1 MTKKIKLLAHV
12 FITFT
17 IEAKTGLHIGGSDV
31 GIEIGGV
38 ENTVIRDRL
47 TDQPYI
53 PGSSLKGKMRSLL
66 DKYEGKEINFP
77 PRTPAFHVCQEKDDY
92 LKCDVCHVFGVSGQ
106 QSFSEPTRLVV
117 RDAFLSAESIDKL
130 KKAQTDM
137 PFTEVK
143 TEVSIDR
150 VTSAANPRPFERV
163 PAGAEFADA
172 EFVYAIYYPE
182 DVQRIEKVFK
192 AMGLIED
199 DYLGGGGSRGSGKVK
214 FKNIKVHIRPTLDEE
229 KPLSERQLL
238 GEYPTLKDLRLD
250 ELQNAI
256 TKKVLG

>member
-1 MTKKIKLLAHV
+1 MTKKIQLLAQV
-12 FITFT
+12 FITFD
-17 IEAKTGLHIGGSDV
+17 IQALTGLHIGGSDA

-38 ENTVIRDRL
+38 DNTVIRDRL

-66 DKYEGKEINFP
+66 DKYEGKPINFP
-77 PRTPAFHVCQEKDDY
+77 PRNPAFHVCQEKGDY

-106 QSFSEPTRLVV
+106 QDFSEPTRLIV
-117 RDAFLSAESIDKL
+117 RDAFLSSKSIDEL

-163 PAGAEFADA
+163 PAGTEFSGA

-182 DVQRIEKVFK
+182 DIQRIEKVFK
-192 AMGLIED
+192 GMGLVED

-214 FKNIKVHIRPTLDEE
+214 FKNIKIHIRPTVDAD
-229 KPLSERQLL
+229 KALSERKLIS
-238 GEYPTLKDLRLD
+238 EYPALKDLRLD
-250 ELQNAI
+250 DLRAAI
-256 TKKVLG
+256 KSALA

>member
-1 MTKKIKLLAHV
+1 MTKKIKLLAQV
-12 FITFT
+12 FITFD
-17 IEAKTGLHIGGSDV
+17 IQALTGLHIGGSDA

-77 PRTPAFHVCQEKDDY
+77 PRTPAFHVCQDKDEY
-92 LKCDVCHVFGVSGQ
+92 AKCDVCHVFGVSGQ
-106 QSFSEPTRLVV
+106 QSFSEPTRLIV
-117 RDAFLSAESIDKL
+117 RDVFLSAESIEKL

-163 PAGAEFADA
+163 PAGAEFSDA
-172 EFVYAIYYPE
+172 EFVYAIYYQE
-182 DVQRIEKVFK
+182 DIQRLEQVFK
-192 AMGLIED
+192 GMKLVEN

-214 FKNIKVHIRPTLDEE
+214 FKKIKVEIRPTLDAD
-229 KPLSERQLL
+229 KPLVDRKPIE
-238 GEYPTLKDLRLD
+238 EYPTLSDLHID
-250 ELQNAI
+250 ELQSKI
-256 TKKVLG
+256 TKEIA

>member
-1 MTKKIKLLAHV
+1 MTKKIQLLAQV
-12 FITFT
+12 FITFD
-17 IEAKTGLHIGGSDV
+17 ILALTGLHIGGSDA

-38 ENTVIRDRL
+38 DNTVIRDRL
-47 TDQPYI
+47 TDQPYV

-66 DKYEGKEINFP
+66 DKYEGKQINFP
-77 PRTPAFHVCQEKDDY
+77 PRNPAFHVCQDKDEY
-92 LKCDVCHVFGVSGQ
+92 IKCDVCHVFGVSGQ
-106 QSFSEPTRLVV
+106 QSFSEPTRLIV
-117 RDAFLSAESIDKL
+117 RDTFLSAKSVDEL

-163 PAGAEFADA
+163 PAGAEFSGA

-182 DVQRIEKVFK
+182 DIQRMEKVFK
-192 AMGLIED
+192 GMGLVED

-214 FKNIKVHIRPTLDEE
+214 FKNIKIHIRPTVDGD
-229 KPLSERQLL
+229 KALSERKLV
-238 GEYPTLKDLRLD
+238 GEYSTLKDLRLD
-250 ELQNAI
+250 DLQAAI
-256 TKKVLG
+256 KSALA

>member
-1 MTKKIKLLAHV
+1 MTKKIKLLAQV

-17 IEAKTGLHIGGSDV
+17 IEAKTGLHIGGSDT

-77 PRTPAFHVCQEKDDY
+77 PRTPAFHVCQKEEDY

-106 QSFSEPTRLVV
+106 QSFSEPTRLLV
-117 RDAFLSAESIDKL
+117 RDAFLSAESIEKL
-130 KKAQTDM
+130 RKAQTDM

-163 PAGAEFADA
+163 PAGAEFSGA
-172 EFVYAIYYPE
+172 EFVYGIYYPE

-192 AMGLIED
+192 AMQLVED

-214 FKNIKVHIRPTLDEE
+214 FKQIKIEIRPTLEAD
-229 KPLSERQLL
+229 KPVSERKTIA
-238 GEYPTLKDLRLD
+238 EYPALNALDLSD
-250 ELQNAI
+250 LQSKIRAAI
-256 TKKVLG
+256 S